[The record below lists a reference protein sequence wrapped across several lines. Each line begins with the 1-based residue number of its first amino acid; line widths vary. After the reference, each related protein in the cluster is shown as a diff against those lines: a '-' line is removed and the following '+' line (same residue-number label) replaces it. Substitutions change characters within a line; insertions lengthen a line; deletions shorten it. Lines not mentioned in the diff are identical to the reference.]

1 MQSTDRRP
9 VEVNRRAPAS
19 GSKRTTMT
27 RNDFFA
33 EVVSGLRATLPED
46 FRDFRH
52 RSNPML
58 LKIDFGNPRVHY
70 EVWCD
75 SDKHILGVGLHF
87 EDGPVSTDAYLAYFD
102 RHILEL
108 KHILG
113 TEVELERW
121 TATWGHLYEHRELLP
136 LTDELAAE
144 IATRL
149 AQLIEVLQ
157 PLVFSAG
164 IPPERS
170 AEAGSG
176 ERKGPWRKWRR

>member
-1 MQSTDRRP
+1 MQTTDQRA
-9 VEVNRRAPAS
+9 ETVNLRAS
-19 GSKRTTMT
+19 GNASKRATMT
-27 RNDFFA
+27 RHDFFA
-33 EVVSGLRATLPED
+33 EVVSALRAGLPED
-46 FRDFRH
+46 YRDFRH
-52 RSNPML
+52 RSNPLL

-75 SDKHILGVGLHF
+75 ADKEILGVGLHF

-121 TATWGHLYEHRELLP
+121 TATWGHLYEHRELCP
-136 LTDELAAE
+136 LTEEVASEVAE
-144 IATRL
+144 RL

-157 PLVFSAG
+157 PLVVSAG
-164 IPPERS
+164 VPPERS
-170 AEAGSG
+170 AEAASG
-176 ERKGPWRKWRR
+176 ERTGPWRKWRR